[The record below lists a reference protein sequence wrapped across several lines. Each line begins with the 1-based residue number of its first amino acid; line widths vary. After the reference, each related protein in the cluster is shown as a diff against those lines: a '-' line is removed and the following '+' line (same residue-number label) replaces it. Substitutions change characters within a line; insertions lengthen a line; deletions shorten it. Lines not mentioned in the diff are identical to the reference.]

1 MSKEL
6 PKELAMSNQEI
17 GRIGTEERP
26 PEQPQIIEAPGP
38 TTPIPPPQPVRQAAQ
53 PPIPPPYTPYYV
65 RPGYYPGPG
74 WQPVYGPPPRRHSPW
89 PWIILA
95 VVLILAFTGVLSMF
109 AAIGYNFAGYTSSS
123 PETRYFTVTAN
134 PTVVINN
141 DIGSIQVRAGGTGSN
156 ITVLATK
163 HAAFGGNVNDV
174 QVSYNQA
181 IEANTI
187 TINVDRTTNANFFN
201 SPSVDFDVTVP
212 SNAALELKT
221 NTGGINVFGV
231 AGRMSLTSN
240 TGSVDVSDGVLTSS
254 STLNSNTGS
263 ITFNGSIGKTGA
275 YQFTTNTGS
284 VNVTLPANSVF
295 HVDATTDTGSI
306 TSDFPGVTVNHPNFT
321 GAVAHGDVGSSPQA
335 MVTLRT
341 NTGSINVH
349 QS

>member
-1 MSKEL
+1 
-6 PKELAMSNQEI
+6 
-17 GRIGTEERP
+17 
-26 PEQPQIIEAPGP
+26 
-38 TTPIPPPQPVRQAAQ
+38 
-53 PPIPPPYTPYYV
+53 
-65 RPGYYPGPG
+65 
-74 WQPVYGPPPRRHSPW
+74 
-89 PWIILA
+89 
-95 VVLILAFTGVLSMF
+95 MF